1 MSLPYNEKLIPLAKT
16 LRKNQTK
23 QEKHLWYDFLKDCP
37 VRFQR
42 QKTIQTVEK
51 VGLPQKN
58 YLSMKSAGE
67 KPLTLGEVS
76 RSDGEG
82 EKNEN
87 ITTKKRNFNI
97 RPRGFFLEKHFRLRS
112 VFPI

>member
-67 KPLTLGEVS
+67 KPLSLVLPFRQYALNWHIG
-76 RSDGEG
+76 R
-82 EKNEN
+82 KNA
-87 ITTKKRNFNI
+87 
-97 RPRGFFLEKHFRLRS
+97 S
-112 VFPI
+112 VAM